1 MKSYPATYLLYI
13 FVLMTLPL
21 HASADRAETDS
32 IAELSKINGADIA
45 LYQIYDENKDKD
57 RDKAADYARLFLS
70 RIDPDTANIYIAHVC
85 DWLGNY
91 YEMDRFLFSKAIE
104 WRENALKQYEDI
116 GDIYAKAKTE
126 YHLSI
131 LYYKKSQYHK
141 VLKYADDAIR
151 VFKQLGCDDD
161 AMECYKILGV
171 AYKTCGDM
179 DKSDEYFQEYARL
192 AKILDDSIKI
202 AKSMNN
208 LAAFA
213 SSINDT
219 AKAIRF
225 SLEAIEY
232 AKGLTDDEEMCKFYL
247 NTAAVFTEAGQYGKA
262 REYLSQA
269 APKLA
274 NIDLEGHYHTIN
286 GLIYHLNGED
296 RKSID
301 SFKAAIDAYEK
312 GEFEQQLAGIY
323 GLMNSIYRHLG
334 DTAEAYRYLQKM
346 YEYEETVNHDE
357 IMIELFKVQ
366 SRLETAQ
373 LDKIIEDGRNRQ
385 KTTGIIS
392 MAGIII
398 LILGAFTIIKRKS
411 YKMKEKEIEMESQR
425 KLAEER
431 RIYYLRIES
440 ISDKAVGD
448 LTRIARNVKDL
459 QTKRDIAAVC
469 AELSDTK
476 NDEMLEEMKN
486 YVPDFN
492 TELYKNLSKEFPNLT
507 VNESRIC
514 VLLSRNLS
522 TKQISEI
529 TRQSPESIN
538 LARTRLRKKLGITGV
553 DISIQEFLRKYDS

>member
-1 MKSYPATYLLYI
+1 
-13 FVLMTLPL
+13 
-21 HASADRAETDS
+21 
-32 IAELSKINGADIA
+32 
-45 LYQIYDENKDKD
+45 
-57 RDKAADYARLFLS
+57 
-70 RIDPDTANIYIAHVC
+70 
-85 DWLGNY
+85 
-91 YEMDRFLFSKAIE
+91 
-104 WRENALKQYEDI
+104 
-116 GDIYAKAKTE
+116 
-126 YHLSI
+126 
-131 LYYKKSQYHK
+131 
-141 VLKYADDAIR
+141 
-151 VFKQLGCDDD
+151 
-161 AMECYKILGV
+161 
-171 AYKTCGDM
+171 M
-179 DKSDEYFQEYARL
+179 DKSDEYFQKYARL

-213 SSINDT
+213 SSIKDT

-225 SLEAIEY
+225 TLEAIEY
-232 AKGLTDDEEMCKFYL
+232 AKGLADDEEMCKFYL
-247 NTAAVFTEAGQYGKA
+247 NTAAVFMEAGQYEKA
-262 REYLSQA
+262 RKYLSQA

-296 RKSID
+296 RKSTD

-312 GEFEQQLAGIY
+312 GEFEQQLAEIY

-334 DTAEAYRYLQKM
+334 DTSEAYRYLQKM

-366 SRLETAQ
+366 SRLETAE

-385 KTTGIIS
+385 KITGIIS
-392 MAGIII
+392 LSGIII

-431 RIYYLRIES
+431 KIYYLRIES
-440 ISDKAVGD
+440 ISDKAIGD
-448 LTRIARNVKDL
+448 LTRIARNVKDP
-459 QTKRDIAAVC
+459 QTKKDISAVC
-469 AELSDTK
+469 TELSDTR